1 MLEGCCV
8 FSDQRGL
15 NRHTAGGKTTSERSR
30 GAELLAAEEVEK
42 EKRVREIVKTASVHI
57 SELLLDGRKKA
68 SMVSLLGD

>member
-1 MLEGCCV
+1 MLEGCCI
-8 FSDQRGL
+8 FSDPRGL

-42 EKRVREIVKTASVHI
+42 EKRVREITASVHI

-68 SMVSLLGD
+68 SMVLLLGD